1 MFNLVLRKQ
10 FFTYLHSVM
19 VARLCDAIARSLL
32 DSGSRIFE
40 PVRALLGEQDLLEYI
55 TEAALFHDIG
65 KSEIAEIVNTQVR
78 SLDPDEIAQIRKHPV
93 YGHALIAGNADLV
106 ERYGD
111 VILGHHKFYDGKG
124 GYPESFDNTS
134 SPYRVI
140 LDLVAVCDSLDAATD
155 SLGRNYKGAKSFD
168 EVFAELE
175 AGRGT
180 RYAPDIVDHLAATP
194 ALQEQLRALVG
205 EERGNVAY
213 EIYSMAMQT
222 V

>member
-19 VARLCDAIARSLL
+19 VARLCDAIAQSLL
-32 DSGSRIFE
+32 DSGSRLFE

-78 SLDPDEIAQIRKHPV
+78 SLDPDEFARICQHPA
-93 YGHALIAGNADLV
+93 YGYALIAGDADL

-111 VILGHHKFYDGKG
+111 VILGHHRFYDGKG
-124 GYPESFDNTS
+124 GYPESFDNTK

-140 LDLVAVCDSLDAATD
+140 LDLVAICDSLDAATD
-155 SLGRNYKGAKSFD
+155 SLGRNYKEAKSFD

-175 AGRGT
+175 AGKGI
-180 RYAPDIVDHLAATP
+180 RYDPDIVDHLIATP
-194 ALQEQLRALVG
+194 ALREQLRTLVG

-213 EIYSMAMQT
+213 EIYSMAMQS
-222 V
+222 